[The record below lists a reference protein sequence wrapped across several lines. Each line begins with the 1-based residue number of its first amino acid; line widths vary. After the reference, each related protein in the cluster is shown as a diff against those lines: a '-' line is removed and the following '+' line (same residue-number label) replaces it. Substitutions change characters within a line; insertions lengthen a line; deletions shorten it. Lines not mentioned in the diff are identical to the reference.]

1 MLYFK
6 KWLKRAAVISLNAM
20 LLIVIQTMHFW
31 PFVGYSKMCFWGRK
45 IVNKQLNFLH
55 ASLNANIVSIGDI
68 QLDLFLLL
76 FVTFISSSSKAAPFI
91 FCSMNQFQIYFL
103 EFPINSNPFALF
115 SVSIVVLSNR
125 TFLDQLIK

>member
-6 KWLKRAAVISLNAM
+6 KWLNRAAVISLNAM

-31 PFVGYSKMCFWGRK
+31 PFVGYSKMCFFRK
-45 IVNKQLNFLH
+45 ENCKQTAELLAYKSWCKHSFNWRYPT
-55 ASLNANIVSIGDI
+55 
-68 QLDLFLLL
+68 DLFLLL